1 MADLHS
7 KKLPLYIADAFTKHP
22 FAGNSAAVCLL
33 PYKYD
38 LENDKKQKIAA
49 EMNLSETAFVKII
62 NEGDTFQTGKQ
73 FALEWFTPVQQVP
86 LCGHATL
93 ASAAVLFK
101 DLKNLSEVLEFET
114 LSGTLKAKKLSNNTI
129 QLDLPAY
136 ESHSVKGKYDKI
148 VKIISNNL
156 PVESV
161 MLESSLNRNLLIRLC
176 DSVTRNEFELIQ
188 TNDAELLSEP
198 TDICGIIVT
207 MKGLRDDCVDE
218 EGNGYDF
225 ISRYFAPWFGIS
237 EDPVTGS
244 AHSSL
249 APFWAPVLGKTTFY
263 ARQCS
268 RRGGELHVELV
279 EGRVLLSGGSV
290 VVRMN
295 VTIKWH
301 LSLILPLDDCFKRR
315 DYEWTSLVSDP
326 KVNVCCSELSGA
338 GRIQVKESG
347 SEKGK
352 WTLKP
357 TNSLSRRER
366 KKNVDTSF
374 FFNGRLLCGGLRVS
388 CARRVKHVKNDK
400 LVNSEKEN
408 RLKD

>member
-33 PYKYD
+33 PYNYD
-38 LENDKKQKIAA
+38 LENDKKQKVAA

-101 DLKNLSEVLEFET
+101 DRKNTSEVLEFET
-114 LSGTLKAKKLSNNTI
+114 LSGTLKARKLPNNTI

-136 ESHSVKGKYDKI
+136 ESHPVKGKYDKI

-161 MLESSLNRNLLIRLC
+161 MLENSLNRNLLIRLC
-176 DSVTRNEFELIQ
+176 DSVTRKEFESIQ

-207 MKGLRDDCVDE
+207 MKGSVKDCVDE
-218 EGNGYDF
+218 EGNAYDF

-279 EGRVLLSGGSV
+279 EGRVLLIGGAV
-290 VVRMN
+290 VV
-295 VTIKWH
+295 
-301 LSLILPLDDCFKRR
+301 
-315 DYEWTSLVSDP
+315 
-326 KVNVCCSELSGA
+326 
-338 GRIQVKESG
+338 VKGEIH
-347 SEKGK
+347 
-352 WTLKP
+352 
-357 TNSLSRRER
+357 
-366 KKNVDTSF
+366 F
-374 FFNGRLLCGGLRVS
+374 
-388 CARRVKHVKNDK
+388 
-400 LVNSEKEN
+400 
-408 RLKD
+408 